1 MQIPPLG
8 AVAPIRSPFPASGA
22 ASPAGVGAPQGTGQG
37 SSFGDMI
44 TKGLQSVS
52 ASEHNADSMVQGMA
66 AGKPVQAADVMIATS
81 QAQLSVQML
90 VAVRDQ
96 AVGAYRDI
104 MNMQV

>member
-8 AVAPIRSPFPASGA
+8 AVAPVRSPFRASGA
-22 ASPAGVGAPQGTGQG
+22 SSPLGAGGAQG

-52 ASEHNADSMVQGMA
+52 ASENNADSMVQGLA
-66 AGKPVQAADVMIATS
+66 AGKPIQAADVMIATS
-81 QAQLSVQML
+81 QAGLSVQML

-96 AVGAYRDI
+96 ALGAYKEI

>member
-8 AVAPIRSPFPASGA
+8 PVAPIQSPFRPTGPSSPSGA
-22 ASPAGVGAPQGTGQG
+22 GASQN
-37 SSFGDMI
+37 SSFSDMI

-52 ASEHNADSMVQGMA
+52 STERNADSLVQGLA

-81 QAQLSVQML
+81 KASLSVQML

-96 AVGAYRDI
+96 AVSAYKDI
-104 MNMQV
+104 MNMPV

>member
-8 AVAPIRSPFPASGA
+8 AVAPIQSPFRASGA
-22 ASPAGVGAPQGTGQG
+22 SSPAGASQD
-37 SSFGDMI
+37 SSFSDMV

-52 ASEHNADSMVQGMA
+52 ASEKSADSMVQGMA
-66 AGKPVQAADVMIATS
+66 SGKPVQAADVMIATS
-81 QAQLSVQML
+81 QASLSVQML

>member
-8 AVAPIRSPFPASGA
+8 AVAPIQSPFRASGA
-22 ASPAGVGAPQGTGQG
+22 SAPPGAAPSQD
-37 SSFGDMI
+37 SSFGDMV

-52 ASEHNADSMVQGMA
+52 ASEKGADSMVQGMA
-66 AGKPVQAADVMIATS
+66 SGKPLQAADVMIATS
-81 QAQLSVQML
+81 QASLSVQML

>member
-8 AVAPIRSPFPASGA
+8 AVAPIQSPFRASGA
-22 ASPAGVGAPQGTGQG
+22 PAPGAAPSHD
-37 SSFGDMI
+37 SSFGDMV

-52 ASEHNADSMVQGMA
+52 ASEKSADSMVQGMA
-66 AGKPVQAADVMIATS
+66 SGKPVQAADVMIATS
-81 QAQLSVQML
+81 KASLSVQML

>member
-8 AVAPIRSPFPASGA
+8 AVAPVRSPFRASGA
-22 ASPAGVGAPQGTGQG
+22 TSPLGAGAAQG
-37 SSFGDMI
+37 SSFGDMM

-52 ASEHNADSMVQGMA
+52 ASENNADSMVQGLA

-81 QAQLSVQML
+81 KAGLSVQML

-96 AVGAYRDI
+96 ALGAYKEI

>member
-8 AVAPIRSPFPASGA
+8 AVAPIQSPFRASGA
-22 ASPAGVGAPQGTGQG
+22 SAPGAAPSQD
-37 SSFGDMI
+37 SSFGDMV

-52 ASEHNADSMVQGMA
+52 ASEKSADSMVQGMA
-66 AGKPVQAADVMIATS
+66 SGKPVQAADVMSATS
-81 QAQLSVQML
+81 KASLSVQML

>member
-8 AVAPIRSPFPASGA
+8 AVAPIQSPFRASGA
-22 ASPAGVGAPQGTGQG
+22 SAPPGAAPSQD
-37 SSFGDMI
+37 SSFGDMV

-52 ASEHNADSMVQGMA
+52 ASEKGADSMVQGMA
-66 AGKPVQAADVMIATS
+66 SGKPLQAADVMIATS
-81 QAQLSVQML
+81 KASLSVQML

>member
-8 AVAPIRSPFPASGA
+8 AVAPIRSPFRASGA
-22 ASPAGVGAPQGTGQG
+22 SAASGAGPSQD
-37 SSFGDMI
+37 SSFSDMVA
-44 TKGLQSVS
+44 KGLQSVS
-52 ASEHNADSMVQGMA
+52 ASEKSADSMVQGMA
-66 AGKPVQAADVMIATS
+66 SGKPVQAADVMIATS
-81 QAQLSVQML
+81 KASLSVQML